1 MQKQHGFTLIEV
13 LIASSI
19 LFLAIAIAVISF
31 SATRQTSVM
40 AAERIAL
47 HTPLNIIVDQ
57 VESALRPATAEVVSG
72 QGRLGSVSYR
82 WQASLNS
89 RYSPPA
95 LPTESQSINQ
105 SQVPGR
111 FLLFDIQI
119 QLESD
124 GAKRSYSYQKLGWSD
139 KQ

>member
-1 MQKQHGFTLIEV
+1 MQKQQGFTLIEV

-40 AAERIAL
+40 ATERIAL

-57 VESALRPATAEVVSG
+57 VETALRPAAAETLSG
-72 QGRLGSVSYR
+72 EGRLGSVAYR
-82 WQASLNS
+82 WQANLNS
-89 RYSPPA
+89 RYSPKA
-95 LPTESQSINQ
+95 IPTNEQDGSQA
-105 SQVPGR
+105 QVENR

-119 QLESD
+119 QLESA

-139 KQ
+139 KP

>member
-1 MQKQHGFTLIEV
+1 MQKQQGFTLIEV

-57 VESALRPATAEVVSG
+57 VETALRPAAAETLSG
-72 QGRLGSVSYR
+72 QGRLGTVTYR

-89 RYSPPA
+89 RYSPKA
-95 LPTESQSINQ
+95 IPTNEQDSNQ
-105 SQVPGR
+105 AQATNR

-119 QLESD
+119 ELESD
-124 GAKRSYSYQKLGWSD
+124 GAKRSYTYQKLGWGD
-139 KQ
+139 KP